1 MSAPASLRRLTVII
15 AVASVVVMACSPGS
29 GASSGAST
37 PATAAAPSAGSST
50 VASAPASA
58 PASAA
63 SGTMPRI
70 GYISGGDSDP
80 FVLLVTEG
88 LRAEAKKAGVEL
100 SECDSAFEAEKALT
114 CARTLAAQDLDAMIN
129 WQFFPDSSEAV
140 CEAYGGLPT
149 VAIDTPEKPCQKT
162 FVGANNRQAGLV
174 AGTGLGEFAKAKFDC
189 AYDAYISL
197 DFPTIAEINAARAG
211 GSVEGFE
218 AVCGKIPTE
227 KYFSVDTFAGGPDQ
241 PENSRRQVT
250 DILTTL
256 PDAKTILVISPAG
269 DIMGTAALG
278 AAEVAGRRGDVG
290 SPRTART
297 RASASRSAANRSGS
311 DPSATSRRS
320 TASWRCRSRSRWVA
334 ARRSTRRSSSTTSS
348 STPTTSTSSIR
359 RDDPTERPIDPPPR
373 DESGDRGDPRRAGLG
388 NC

>member
-1 MSAPASLRRLTVII
+1 MSAPASLRRLTVCI
-15 AVASVVVMACSPGS
+15 AVASVAVMACSPGS
-29 GASSGAST
+29 GASTG
-37 PATAAAPSAGSST
+37 
-50 VASAPASA
+50 ASAPASA
-58 PASAA
+58 EAPSTGASTEPSAPASAVA
-63 SGTMPRI
+63 SAAMPRI

-88 LRAEAKKAGVEL
+88 LRAEATKAGVEL

-114 CARTLAAQDLDAMIN
+114 CARTLAAQDLDAMVN

-149 VAIDTPEKPCQKT
+149 VAIDTPERPCQKT

-218 AVCGKIPTE
+218 SVCGKIPTE

-256 PDAKTILVISPAG
+256 PDARTILIISPAG

-278 AAEVAGRRGDVG
+278 AAEVAGRRGDVWIATHG
-290 SPRTART
+290 A
-297 RASASRSAANRSGS
+297 
-311 DPSATSRRS
+311 DPSVRE
-320 TASWRCRSRSRWVA
+320 
-334 ARRSTRRSSSTTSS
+334 
-348 STPTTSTSSIR
+348 SIR
-359 RDDPTERPIDPPPR
+359 SEPQWVGSVGYFPEKYGELVMPLAIALGRGETVAEEVLVDHLFINADNIDEFYP
-373 DESGDRGDPRRAGLG
+373 AG
-388 NC
+388 